1 MLLKRILATLLCCS
15 LLPSVVDA
23 QTATGSV
30 TVVTDPGGAE
40 VVLEGDIKV
49 SGVTPTTFRQT
60 LIGKYDV
67 TVKRRGYETYRTDIV
82 IDPSRPSRLDIA
94 LSPKTRLKAAVRSM
108 FIPGWGQ
115 HYAEQTAKGRL
126 FHVLAAGSIA
136 AYLVADHNFD
146 LRYEKYERRRDEFD
160 AAVAE
165 GAGREELDRRLAAL
179 TDAQDEAFD
188 YEDYR
193 RISIGAVI
201 GVWSLSVLDALFF
214 FPNDRSVFSVE
225 GVDIQPSASLD
236 RIGLSLS
243 YSF

>member
-1 MLLKRILATLLCCS
+1 M
-15 LLPSVVDA
+15 
-23 QTATGSV
+23 
-30 TVVTDPGGAE
+30 
-40 VVLEGDIKV
+40 
-49 SGVTPTTFRQT
+49 
-60 LIGKYDV
+60 
-67 TVKRRGYETYRTDIV
+67 
-82 IDPSRPSRLDIA
+82 
-94 LSPKTRLKAAVRSM
+94 
-108 FIPGWGQ
+108 
-115 HYAEQTAKGRL
+115 

-225 GVDIQPSASLD
+225 GVDIQPNASLD